1 MNSAKLSGA
10 NVSGLAGPEV
20 EKDSHNIS
28 STPKALQTSSTQVTP
43 DDIQKQISEQ
53 LQQVSQCLD
62 DVEDRRDTVQQ
73 GKQHASKGRN
83 LSSTSHRHVKKSMFC
98 DSESSD
104 DESIP
109 SLCCQQQFS
118 VKKTVG
124 SGN

>member
-1 MNSAKLSGA
+1 MSG
-10 NVSGLAGPEV
+10 VAGPEV

-28 STPKALQTSSTQVTP
+28 STPKALQTSSTQGMP

-62 DVEDRRDTVQQ
+62 DVEDRIDNGTQYSK

-83 LSSTSHRHVKKSMFC
+83 LSSTSHRHVKKSMLC